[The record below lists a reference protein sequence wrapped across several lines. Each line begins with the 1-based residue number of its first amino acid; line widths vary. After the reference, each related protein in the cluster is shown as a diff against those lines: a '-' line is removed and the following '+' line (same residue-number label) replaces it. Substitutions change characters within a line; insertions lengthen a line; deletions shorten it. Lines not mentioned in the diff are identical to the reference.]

1 LLGSGLRNS
10 FIGEAL
16 IWTSD
21 SMYPSSS
28 QGSAGLLR
36 AHLSI
41 HGSETI
47 NSNELYLP
55 LIDAVPFCQPNL
67 KDNCLYSSFNI
78 FDINL
83 NSNTNPNRPIG
94 VTIIAILAIIGGI
107 ALLIGGLLFIA
118 FAGILSST
126 ETTSNNPIVI
136 ASLISLPLGL
146 GMAIIGI
153 IYLAV
158 SYGLLK
164 GKGWAWVITVIVTI
178 IGLIIQIVSA
188 IITGLVS
195 SSIEA
200 ALVSHVIGIIIGGVI
215 IFYLYR
221 PHVRAYFKR

>member
-107 ALLIGGLLFIA
+107 ALLIGGLL
-118 FAGILSST
+118 
-126 ETTSNNPIVI
+126 
-136 ASLISLPLGL
+136 LISLPLGL